1 MGKHGDNSK
10 PADSKGD
17 GHKGGGKHEPKPAK

>member
-1 MGKHGDNSK
+1 MAKHADPAK

-17 GHKGGGKHEPKPAK
+17 GHTAGGKHEKSGK